1 MAIVIQASMPPGQ
14 RRMRRLD
21 PWLVMALMIV
31 MFGALPFVPSRPR
44 PDGRHLRPYAVA
56 GLVPFA
62 ALGLWRTFRDRR
74 RILVDLAYDGST
86 LTFET
91 ADGGSPQTRTLADV
105 AMVQESRRQQGFKE
119 GHVIAYL
126 IGFQDG
132 QTFSLSAKM
141 SNAEA
146 LADQLV
152 KDRWRVSAGNATFAA
167 ELPSDRRRML
177 QSIPWIVGVVCAV
190 ALRSI
195 MGTPAIANSPLPPRF
210 KLAFFLTLPLIAC
223 AIFLNEI
230 WGLMRMIR
238 SIQYDGTMLRMRS
251 LAAPSTIV
259 RALDQITEIAEWSD
273 SGWKHGVID
282 SKGYRIRFGAGEKVY
297 LELSMPEIR
306 TLIARLRE
314 DRWPHGASR

>member
-1 MAIVIQASMPPGQ
+1 MAIVIQASMPPG
-14 RRMRRLD
+14 LD

-62 ALGLWRTFRDRR
+62 ALGLWLAFRGRR
-74 RILVDLAYDGST
+74 AILVDLAYDGST

-91 ADGGSPQTRTLADV
+91 ADGGPPQTRTLADV

-152 KDRWRVSAGNATFAA
+152 KDRWRLSAGSATIATG
-167 ELPSDRRRML
+167 LPNDRCRML
-177 QSIPWIVGVVCAV
+177 QSIPWIVGAVCAV

-195 MGTPAIANSPLPPRF
+195 AIANNPLPPGF

-259 RALDQITEIAEWSD
+259 RALDQITEIAEWSE
-273 SGWKHGVID
+273 SGWKHGVIH
-282 SKGYRIRFGAGEKVY
+282 SKGYRIRFGKGEKVY
-297 LELSMPEIR
+297 LESSLPEIR
-306 TLIARLRE
+306 SLIARLRE
-314 DRWPHGASR
+314 DRWPHGTPR